1 MKTIPVGCGK
11 LKKSQESKKDQSHH
25 HPNNQLV
32 LWLSSLYHSSLV
44 FKQKNR
50 IIVVCVCVCVCVYT
64 WVCCY
69 CTVSWSCFFH
79 VLYQKFF
86 STIAFLYHIIF

>member
-50 IIVVCVCVCVCVYT
+50 IIVVCVCVCVCVCT
-64 WVCCY
+64 HGFAVTVLSHGLAFFMY
-69 CTVSWSCFFH
+69 CIRNFFP
-79 VLYQKFF
+79 Q
-86 STIAFLYHIIF
+86 